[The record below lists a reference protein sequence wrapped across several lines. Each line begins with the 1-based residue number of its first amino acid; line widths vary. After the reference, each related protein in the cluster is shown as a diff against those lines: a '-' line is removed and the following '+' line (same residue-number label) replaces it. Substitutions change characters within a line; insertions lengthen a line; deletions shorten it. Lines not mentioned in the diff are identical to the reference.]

1 MTSINGSQH
10 MASLALRG
18 LDRSSDV
25 MRQAMEKL
33 STGKR
38 INRSADDAA
47 GMGIT
52 LVHKAQTMGLG
63 GAIKHAGNAIGIV
76 NTIEGA
82 LSSTNQHLLRL
93 KELAIQ
99 SSSDMN
105 TKSERKFIQDE
116 VNQINMAINRIA
128 TDTAYNNKKLLDGT
142 YNSKIT
148 IGNNGKEFV
157 NLSVKPMDTSSIGSH
172 ELNTN
177 VEITTLQNDHDTAKT
192 TLTNAFSSSADYEVK
207 GENGNNTITMNGGE
221 SAKEVAKS
229 FNLVSGSTG
238 INAASVTRA
247 KIVSVS
253 DIDHFTFT
261 LQGKGETASIV
272 SATITDT
279 NNLTSLKDSI
289 NSVTSNTGIVASLTD
304 DQKSINLVQSEGY
317 NIIIGDL
324 SASVNNMV
332 VDAVEMNNA
341 GVVSDKGD
349 QRTLN
354 GSGAGSDSVAIVGQV
369 TLSSSKAFS
378 VTPGHADNHFNASVN
393 TIISNFS
400 SLNNID
406 LSTQQGASNAMAKID
421 SAIAMIS
428 EMRSELGAKNV
439 RFQSIVN
446 NLTNLEINTERHVD
460 ILEDANFGAET
471 TKLAKSQVL
480 QEASN
485 AMIAQANNISKFMM
499 SFLNMFK

>member
-1 MTSINGSQH
+1 MASINGSQH

-25 MRQAMEKL
+25 MLRAMEKL
-33 STGKR
+33 SSGKR
-38 INRSADDAA
+38 INRSSDDAA
-47 GMGIT
+47 GMAIVS
-52 LVHKAQTMGLG
+52 VHKGQTMGFS
-63 GAIKHAGNAIGIV
+63 GAVKHASDAIGVV
-76 NTIEGA
+76 NTIENA
-82 LSSTNQHLLRL
+82 LGSANNLLLRL
-93 KELAIQ
+93 RELSVQ
-99 SSSDMN
+99 SSSDYN
-105 TKSERKFIQDE
+105 TNSDRSFMQDE
-116 VNQINMAINRIA
+116 VIQINMAINRIA
-128 TDTAYNNKKLLDGT
+128 SDTKYNTKKVLDGT
-142 YNSKIT
+142 FNSNIS
-148 IGNNGKEFV
+148 IGKDGREFI
-157 NLSVKPMDTSSIGSH
+157 NLSVNPLDTSSIGSH

-192 TLTNAFSSSADYEVK
+192 SLTNAFSASADYEVK

-221 SAKEVAKS
+221 SAKEVATS

-238 INAASVTRA
+238 IKAASVTRA

-253 DIDHFTFT
+253 GIDHFTFT
-261 LQGKGETASIV
+261 LQGKSETASIV

-289 NSVTSNTGIVASLTD
+289 NSVTSNTGVVASLTD

-317 NIIIGDL
+317 NITIGDL
-324 SASVNNMV
+324 SASLNNMV
-332 VDAVEMNNA
+332 VDAVEKNNA

-378 VTPGHADNHFNASVN
+378 VTPGHADNHFNASEN
-393 TIISNFS
+393 TITSNFS

-406 LSTQQGASNAMAKID
+406 LSTQQGASNAMAQID

-439 RFQSIVN
+439 RFQSIVD
-446 NLTNLEINTERHVD
+446 NLTNLEMNTERHVD
-460 ILEDANFGAET
+460 ILEDADFGAET

-480 QEASN
+480 QEAST